1 MSKRLGPRLG
11 GRNLVF
17 CPFLVEISVV
27 PPLTSASVRLRV
39 RRWLWYSDDDAAA
52 VLHQVAWQWLF
63 AHDRERGHKST
74 RRSARLAHPGGTQGL
89 GAHHAVGEHVLLLRR
104 VHTYL
109 CQPP

>member
-1 MSKRLGPRLG
+1 MFITLIDNNWLEVERVSVRPPQVRPVPPYGVIARLGPRLG

-52 VLHQVAWQWLF
+52 VLYCI
-63 AHDRERGHKST
+63 K
-74 RRSARLAHPGGTQGL
+74 
-89 GAHHAVGEHVLLLRR
+89 
-104 VHTYL
+104 
-109 CQPP
+109 